1 MKKIII
7 ASLLILMMIAI
18 SCKKD
23 NNNKI
28 LLAHKYTGVL
38 TYGYYRDFPDLNCIV
53 GVVLNVN
60 QDGSVTFSDGSTN
73 VFEAQDIYYE
83 SSGPSLKMKV
93 SGIVTLTSAKGQYQK
108 INDKDFLVIWVNA
121 NTSGTKYIWNW
132 DTDTQAWVAPP
143 SGSEV
148 PFNYTDTYSRGKLQF
163 SMDDAIKDGS
173 FTKDTVPDVHG
184 NFVYGYGLNLTEIS
198 N

>member
-7 ASLLILMMIAI
+7 ASLLIIMMIAI

-23 NNNKI
+23 NTNKI
-28 LLAHKYTGVL
+28 LLAHQYSGIL
-38 TYGYYRDFPDLNCIV
+38 TYEYERDFPDVECVVGMDLIV
-53 GVVLNVN
+53 NK
-60 QDGSVTFSDGSTN
+60 DGTITFSEASTN
-73 VFEAQDIYYE
+73 VFEGEDIYYE
-83 SSGPSLKMKV
+83 GSDPSLKMKV
-93 SGIVTLTSAKGQYQK
+93 SGTITLTSAQGQYQK
-108 INDKDFLVIWVNA
+108 INDKDFLVISVNA

-132 DTDTQAWVAPP
+132 DTGTQAWVAPP

-148 PFNYTDTYSRGKLQF
+148 PFKYTDTYGSGKLQF
-163 SMDDAIKDGS
+163 SMDDAMKDGS

-184 NFVYGYGLNLTEIS
+184 NFVYGYGLNLTEIA